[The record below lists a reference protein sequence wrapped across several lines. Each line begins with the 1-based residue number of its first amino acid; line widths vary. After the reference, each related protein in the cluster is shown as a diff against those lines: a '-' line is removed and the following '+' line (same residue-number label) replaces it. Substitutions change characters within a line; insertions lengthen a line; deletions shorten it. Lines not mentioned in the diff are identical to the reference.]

1 MFEAHV
7 LHLLR
12 LYLGE
17 YVRGLSVEA
26 LKISVWQGDVVLKDL
41 QLKAEALNALKLPIT
56 VKAGFLGSVTLK
68 VPWNRLGKDPVI
80 VLLDRIFILAEP
92 LQDDRTF
99 TKEDKDKWYEAKRRK
114 CEEAELAMLEAKDHK
129 TAGPQEADTT
139 SNSWFSSLIATI
151 VGNLKISITNL
162 HIRYE
167 DTVSNPGHPF
177 CSGVTLATLAA
188 VTIDERGHETF
199 VTSGALERLRKSLR
213 LERLAVYHDPDSS
226 PWDLDKAWEHMAP
239 EEWEEVFM
247 EGILRDGSPDKPLSK
262 WATGRQYLLHPVGG
276 LMTYN
281 RRGKREKR
289 EPEVPF
295 QDATLVLEP
304 VSLTVSEAQ
313 YCDGMK
319 LLEGVSTYRNRLQY
333 SHFRPQASVSEDTRA
348 WWLYGCQAVLQQNS
362 RVWYRLQWSNIADSC
377 RKRRKYVQ
385 LYASCLHQSF
395 KVDNQ
400 EIKDMEKSLDIEVI
414 LLWRLLAHAR
424 VESVKSKE
432 AAVER
437 ERIRKS
443 SWWSF
448 GWGTVNSSEAGTSLP
463 SPNNSPP
470 QSTTPTPPKGADAPG
485 QLTKEEW
492 SKINQLLSYQPGED
506 VFNVS
511 KTEASNMMQMALD
524 VSIQQG
530 SARVLDGERTEIL
543 CATFENLQVGIR
555 VFPKTLACEGRLR
568 FYGLSAPEGMLIESV
583 SREGRDH
590 ALSATYVQSPYDENL
605 DWMLSATMSPCHVKV
620 WRISFERFLQFLK
633 SSQALSPGIALETA
647 AVLQNKLE
655 EVRRRAQEQLQ
666 QALEQQSRFSIDLDL
681 DAPKIS
687 IPAKVYKSDEDDTQL
702 LLDLGHFT
710 LHTATDGGRDADN
723 TKADLY
729 SRFSITGKEISAF
742 VVDRD
747 FDWSEIASLSSGLLR
762 SGGAY
767 QETVTEK
774 LRSGGVVLPVLDP
787 CGMTLVLDQI
797 RVQHPNYPST
807 RLAIKVPRLGIHFS
821 PARYHRLM
829 SVLSAIGGADNL
841 PDGSSEIEIAV
852 PWQRSDFSG
861 DARILAWGGIGSTV
875 AEWQPCRAVLA
886 GTYLY
891 ILESENAHNYQRCI
905 SVTGKQVVEVPCAN
919 IGNFENVIAICHRGV
934 EIQKVVES
942 SSALILQ
949 LKTEDLKAAWQ
960 YYMALATYKA
970 PAPLLSMLSESSD
983 DDDDEMSKVKE
994 ELHPIEPAKQPQLFV
1009 MGFLQELRI
1018 FLSNTAHVGGAL
1030 GDEKLILEL
1039 QAHGGKVDVL
1049 QRQYDMSI
1057 TMKVHSLRIEDKL
1070 QGHVAPSCRYLLRS
1084 SLSAD
1089 AEVDD
1094 LEISHAEELSSQ
1106 FIEVEEEDED
1116 EEEEEVFDDALAEF
1130 GVPGSPSSSE
1140 HGSFHRLFSSGRSD
1154 LTPSQEK
1161 SLRHWEV
1168 ELMNLVREG
1177 SVQDMWV
1184 DAVDEEVSDFANMR
1198 LIIRQTDSPD
1208 YDDTDV
1214 QMAIRMS
1221 TLDFFCNRPTVVAL
1235 IEFGSQ
1241 ISDSPE
1247 KPSIPA
1253 KNVEEN
1259 DSKGS
1264 TEAAAPRD
1272 VVKGLLGRGKSRVV
1286 FRLKLD
1292 MESARISV
1300 NKEGGSILGML
1311 IQDKF
1316 RFELKVYPGSL
1327 TISGTLGN
1335 LRVCDMFLGADHQWG
1350 WLCDIRDPGAGSLV
1364 ELEFQSYNK
1373 DEDDY
1378 KGYDY
1383 SLSGKLSA
1391 VRIVFLYR
1399 FIQEI
1404 TAYFVALATPQT
1416 TQVVTVVD
1424 KVGGT
1429 EKLIQQSDV
1438 DGSPAVKLDF
1448 SLDTPTIIMPRCSH
1462 SQEFM
1467 QLDLGHLEVH
1477 NSFEWHGGDKGVASA
1492 VHLDV
1497 LHAEMTGINMVVG
1510 INGQPGKPMLHET
1523 RGLQLKVQRPLRDL
1537 FKKVPE
1543 LAIDVQVPLLSGVMT
1558 HKEYLVIIDCA
1569 STNLSEAP
1577 SLPPTFREPAKMS
1590 EISDA
1595 EKMLL
1600 ETPGEF
1606 EDDKTT
1612 VSTRS
1617 IDPVS
1622 AAGAY
1627 TKMRV
1632 TVDVR
1637 QVELDLYIGLE
1648 SETPLA
1654 RLEIQ
1659 KFWLSYCSSSTN
1671 NMDVLI
1677 TLSKLSVLD
1686 QRFDTRPEMR
1696 LMLGS
1701 MADVEKLGGPS
1712 GLVRENLD
1720 NSTDSSP
1727 QLTMLVLDLRFKT
1740 ESQAIVI
1747 RLQRPRLL
1755 VVVDFLLG
1763 IGQFFVPSLGNAAL
1777 ESDPE
1782 NPQNDAEVVD
1792 EHIRLSTSLFQQKD
1806 ETIVLS
1812 CERQLIVEAYDVD
1825 EFIYDGCGK
1834 TLILDVKD
1842 DEIGPTSWEPLIVIG
1857 CEKKLQFKNVR
1868 IENGF
1873 WLSDCVHLNTN
1884 SSYTASLDDGVI
1896 LEGMG
1901 VDSSGGI
1908 SIQAAPHKASLLS
1921 PSGSPVKKSSD
1932 AQKATVSNYVVDI
1945 QAVAPELTFYDS
1957 TKWPAGGPRRERVL
1971 RANLDCYVMIASKG
1985 NDKWIKGMVKGLTV
1999 EGGSGLVVVDP
2010 LDVSAE
2016 YACVQ
2021 EKITLT
2027 AGASDI
2033 STRLSFNVLSLI
2045 LRFQDDAFSTFK
2057 FGVAPALSRCTHFDR
2072 IWVNVSGDNTTQQ
2085 VAIWRPRAPSGYL
2098 IMSDCATSGVA
2109 PPSQAVMAISNTC
2122 KFAQKP
2128 IGFDLLWSTRGAS
2141 KPGGGADSNADD
2153 VDSEHCC
2160 VWMPV
2165 APLGY
2170 VALGCVAERGVLPP
2184 SLSSIRCIR
2193 SDLVTSG
2200 SLSDCIYYCPP
2211 DDRGKHENGC
2221 SIWRIEN
2228 AAGSFYAHSAT
2239 TPPSRSLTRD
2249 LSETLLRTVS
2259 HIVMDMDRPELK
2271 VDVGPNQASLRRLPS
2286 VNSRI
2291 DSMASGRHSTGRYL
2305 ITTPRFERL
2314 WWDKGSEFRSAAS
2327 IWRPVVPAGY
2337 AFVGDCLVQG
2347 LEPPGVGVALRDG
2360 NTGRLAKP
2368 LRYLQRMHTT
2378 GRGLEDVVVWFP
2390 VAPAGY
2396 VAVGCI
2402 VTKTQEMP
2410 SVDLVR
2416 CLRVDLVIQSRLSKP
2431 AVWALSSER
2440 SPNSVWSMSGARGG
2454 YSCSMWRVENQANTF
2469 FARPDLKCPPGRM
2482 AYALADGKKKAQ
2494 DKLSADIKIGRI
2506 SATIFDDMGGLMTPL
2521 VNTTITNI
2529 NLAAHG
2535 RLEAMSA
2542 VIITNMAASTFNTQL
2557 ECWEPF
2563 IEPFEGIFKYESFD
2577 VDSEAPFKVGKRIR
2591 ITAANA
2597 VNLNVTSAGLETLVE
2612 SVMSWRKQ
2620 TELEEQAR
2628 MSLEMEGIDYKEPSL
2643 DSLNCALEED
2653 ELEKLLVQN
2662 KLGCDLYMRKFVD
2675 NFEQVECFP
2684 MDGSSLVHL
2693 PPVRFP
2699 DRFIDVNDSRPPR
2712 HFVAIHV
2719 SQAKEL
2725 LVNADGNDQDYMC
2738 ALKLAIT
2745 RSTDEQKTLPQS
2757 ARSRCVRPSAITQGL
2772 ECLLAEAKWNEVF
2785 IFELPEKG
2793 SAALEVLISNQAA
2806 RGGKGEAVGLASI
2819 PIDGNTEGDAPQSS
2833 LLWNVVRRALK
2844 QGPVTSWPAVEN
2856 KIYPLSQP
2864 RKMNVPGGHEA
2875 HKKSWGLVTMSMY
2888 FFSAKGEKKEKM
2900 TGFESKDDIKG
2911 ADIGLWLALTPQG
2924 PWTGLRSV
2932 LPATTIP
2939 KEISRR
2945 PLAIEVSMQQ
2955 NQKCVKVRGLV
2966 MVVNNTDMALDVCLC
2981 PFPLLNIPD
2990 GSTKNSESN
2999 VSTIMEEIFEN
3010 QRYQPFAGWGSKW
3023 PGHMMPGDPSRWS
3036 NRDYSNTSQELI
3048 EPSLPP
3054 GWVWST
3060 NWSIDRNGYVD
3071 DDGWFYGADFQ
3082 SLKIPPTSSK
3092 AKKKSMFDFARRRR
3106 LIRQRKC
3113 IPETHHL
3120 HSRQTVGVVQPG
3132 DSVPLPWAGSDSKTD
3147 MCVQVRPQSES
3158 SRYSWGRAISDLI
3171 AQSRT
3176 QNSSEGAPSVSTR
3189 QTKSNIPI
3197 SALPLKELEKT
3208 EEILFSKVLEGSS
3221 GSGHG
3226 LCWLNMDVDAT
3237 VLYNEMNNPLP
3248 DWRITVNAP
3257 VKLENRLPCSAAYII
3272 WEKPRASG
3280 NLIKQQDGIVS
3291 AGGSVHIYSVDVR
3304 RTIYLTWLAQG
3315 GWRSEKEIIPISDP
3329 SMEDLPTGFWMAHQ
3343 ASGRR
3348 LRVSLEH
3355 DFGGSSASAK
3365 IVRLFVPYWL
3375 RNDASLPLAYRLV
3388 EIEPHSSSTGD
3399 TTWLTRAAKAAKQA
3413 ARRPTHP
3420 GVKKTLQLNRVVNYL
3435 ERVEDM
3441 TGTPVMLSLQ
3451 AYSDRI
3457 GGLSLS
3463 SRSEDGLLSPRLGLA
3478 IAVTNSKVF
3487 SRALSFRD
3495 FESNMERVN
3504 LNAVDDGGG
3513 YYKLSAFLDM
3523 SSDRTKVI
3531 HVQPHTLFVNRLGR
3545 SLSLRQC
3552 DLKHEELFYP
3562 NDPPKAILWQSTD
3575 EQELLKINIDGY
3587 RWSQPFSV
3595 DTEGVFHVTLQ
3606 AEEDDSCLVIRGEV
3620 RNGVKDSRYFVV
3632 FRLAARQSP
3641 YRVENRSTVMRISFR
3656 QAGSDDSSWKV
3667 LLPGSSASFAW
3678 EDLVRNHHLEILPEG
3693 FDPQH
3698 SIQFNI
3704 DEPFDYHPFPSFRGS
3719 APVPLRASVI
3729 SEGFSKVFKVAD
3741 SSPSAGNMSLVIAG
3755 TPTTPR
3761 TPAPEFHN
3769 LENQFHTSIELAEFG
3784 LSIVD
3789 YTPEELLYVS
3799 IQNLVLSYA
3808 TGLGSGTN
3816 RLKFRVDSLQI
3827 DNQLPLTPSPVLFM
3841 VQESQTQRDFLLKCT
3856 ITMQENGMLDYF
3868 SYPYIGIQGPN
3879 APNVSFLVNIH
3890 EPIIWRLH
3898 EMFQRLDL
3906 GRLSSSKT
3914 TAVAIDPI
3922 IRIGL
3927 LQTSEIRFKVT
3938 LAMAPAQRPRG
3949 MLGFWA
3955 TLITS
3960 LGNTDE
3966 MPIRITP
3973 RVHEDVSMRQSA
3985 LWAAAFASVRNDLL
3999 SQPFQL
4005 LSGVDILGN
4014 TSSALGN
4021 MSKGVAALSMD
4032 KKFIRGRQKQANVE
4046 DLGEGIREGGEAFA
4060 KSLFRGVTGI
4070 VTKPFEGAQKSGMEG
4085 FLQGVGKGVIGVGIQ
4100 PLSGAL
4106 DLLSKTTEGA
4116 NAMRMKLSAAISFE
4130 QQALRRRLPRVIGG
4144 DNVLRPY
4151 DEYKA
4156 RGQVLMQLAERGTI
4170 FGPVDFFRVRGKF
4183 AMSDAYEDHFNLPK
4197 GRTLMIT
4204 HRRVI
4209 LLQHPTSLIQQ
4220 KKPDLLKEPC
4230 TVTWDV
4236 MWDDLKAMELFY
4248 AKDDSRQM
4256 PPFRLVIR
4264 VYANESRMFDNKE
4277 TNFVVKCH
4285 PGTKQAGE
4293 IRNAVQQALNTY
4305 GPGRSSNSTQ
4315 ELVKKSS
4322 ARKPYAGAG
4331 AGAASGA
4338 ALGLLA
4344 GPAAPIA
4351 VPVMATFGAL
4361 IGSASQAM
4369 LDTQHDSQVPSKTE
4383 ELHDGQHAGTA
4394 KEAVHIGKLINDF
4407 KLLWWDKEAPWGE
4420 NSGVSIWRPVPPSGY
4435 VSVGDVMLSSY
4446 DSPDLVMVYHDDH
4459 DGKFAPPEGFD
4470 LVWRDAEQSAKEP
4483 VTIWRPRAPQGYVA
4497 LGCVIVPDYSE
4508 PVQGIVSCVRQDCV
4522 AQAPLQQAP
4531 ISKHS
4536 TGSALW
4542 QCSLWRVQ
4550 NNASTFLAQRDHR
4563 PPPPHLAYRV
4573 VH

>member
-7 LHLLR
+7 LNLLR

-41 QLKAEALNALKLPIT
+41 QLKAEALNALRLPIT

-99 TKEDKDKWYEAKRRK
+99 REEDKDKWYEAKRRK
-114 CEEAELAMLEAKDHK
+114 CEAAELAMLEAKDHK
-129 TAGPQEADTT
+129 TAGPQQTDTT
-139 SNSWFSSLIATI
+139 SNTWFSSLIATI

-167 DTVSNPGHPF
+167 DEVSNPERPF

-188 VTIDERGHETF
+188 VTIDEQGNETF

-213 LERLAVYHDPDSS
+213 LERLAVYHDSGS
-226 PWDLDKAWEHMAP
+226 KPWSMERIWEDMTP
-239 EEWEEVFM
+239 QEWEEVFM
-247 EGILRDGSPDKPLSK
+247 EGIKNDASPDKPLPK
-262 WATGRQYLLHPVGG
+262 WAAGRQYLLHPVGG

-281 RRGKREKR
+281 RRGKRETRK
-289 EPEVPF
+289 PDVPF
-295 QDATLVLEP
+295 QEAKLVLEP

-319 LLEGVSTYRNRLQY
+319 LLEGVSTYRNRLEY
-333 SHFRPQASVSEDTRA
+333 SHFRPQVPVKGNTRA
-348 WWLYGCQAVLQQNS
+348 WWLFGCQAVLQQNS
-362 RVWYRLQWSNIADSC
+362 RVWYRLQWSKIADSC
-377 RKRRKYVQ
+377 RKRRNYVE
-385 LYASCLHQSF
+385 LYAKCLHQGF

-400 EIKDMEKSLDIEVI
+400 EIKDMEKDLDIEVI

-448 GWGTVNSSEAGTSLP
+448 GWGSVNSSQAGTQAT
-463 SPNNSPP
+463 SPNDSPMS
-470 QSTTPTPPKGADAPG
+470 STSPTPPNGADAPG
-485 QLTKEEW
+485 ELTKEEW

-506 VFNVS
+506 VLNVS
-511 KTEASNMMQMALD
+511 KTEGPNMMQMALD
-524 VSIQQG
+524 VNIRQG
-530 SARVLDGERTEIL
+530 SARILDNNNMEIL
-543 CATFENLQVGIR
+543 CGTFENLQVGIQ
-555 VFPKTLACEGRLR
+555 VYPKTLACEGQLQ

-605 DWMLSATMSPCHVKV
+605 DWKLAATMSPCHVKV
-620 WRISFERFLQFLK
+620 WRISFERFLHFLK
-633 SSQALSPGIALETA
+633 SSQVLSPGVALETA
-647 AVLQNKLE
+647 AVLQSKLE
-655 EVRRRAQEQLQ
+655 EVTRRAQEQLQ
-666 QALEQQSRFSIDLDL
+666 QAFEQQSRFSIDLDL

-687 IPAKVYKSDEDDTQL
+687 IPAKISKNDDDETQL

-710 LHTATDGGRDADN
+710 LHTTTDASRDADVL
-723 TKADLY
+723 KADLY
-729 SRFSITGKEISAF
+729 SRFSITGKEISAY

-747 FDWSEIASLSSGLLR
+747 FHWSEISSLSSASLSSGETSPETEGEEPKS
-762 SGGAY
+762 SG
-767 QETVTEK
+767 VI
-774 LRSGGVVLPVLDP
+774 LPVLDP
-787 CGMTLVLDQI
+787 CGMSLVLDQI

-821 PARYHRLM
+821 PARYHKLM
-829 SVLSAIGGADNL
+829 SVLSAIGTVDNN
-841 PDGSSEIEIAV
+841 PDDSSETETAV
-852 PWQRSDFSG
+852 PWQRSEYSG
-861 DARILAWGGIGSTV
+861 DARILVWGGIGSTV

-891 ILESENAHNYQRCI
+891 VLESESAHTYQRCI
-905 SVTGKQVVEVPCAN
+905 SVTGKQVVEVPSAN
-919 IGNFENVIAICHRGV
+919 IGNFKNVIAVCHRGV
-934 EIQKVVES
+934 NIQKVVES

-949 LKTEDLKAAWQ
+949 LKSEELKAAWQ

-970 PAPLLSMLSESSD
+970 STPLLAMPPESSD
-983 DDDDEMSKVKE
+983 EDEDDVDDDGVGIGEGKKMLE
-994 ELHPIEPAKQPQLFV
+994 PMEPAKQPQLFV

-1018 FLSNTAHVGGAL
+1018 FLSNSTFVGGSSSL

-1049 QRQYDMSI
+1049 QRQYDLSI

-1070 QGHVAPSCRYLLRS
+1070 QGHVAPSCRYLARS

-1094 LEISHAEELSSQ
+1094 VEASCVEKLHPDAIEDDKME
-1106 FIEVEEEDED
+1106 EVEEEEDEDEEDED
-1116 EEEEEVFDDALAEF
+1116 EEEEIFDDALAEF

-1140 HGSFHRLFSSGRSD
+1140 RGSFHRLFSSGRSD

-1161 SLRHWEV
+1161 SLRHWEL
-1168 ELMNLVREG
+1168 ELINLVKEG
-1177 SVQDMWV
+1177 TVQDMWV
-1184 DAVDEEVSDFANMR
+1184 DSLDEVVSDFANMR
-1198 LIIRQTDSPD
+1198 LIIRQSNSPD

-1214 QMAIRMS
+1214 QMAIRMA

-1241 ISDSPE
+1241 LSDSPGGL
-1247 KPSIPA
+1247 SSSSA
-1253 KNVEEN
+1253 KTFEEG
-1259 DSKGS
+1259 DSNGNP
-1264 TEAAAPRD
+1264 EASAPRD

-1286 FRLKLD
+1286 FGLKLE

-1300 NKEGGSILGML
+1300 NKEDGSQLGML
-1311 IQDKF
+1311 AQDKF
-1316 RFELKVYPGSL
+1316 HFELKVYPGSL
-1327 TISGTLGN
+1327 NISGTLGN

-1378 KGYDY
+1378 QGFDY

-1429 EKLIQQSDV
+1429 EKLIQESDV
-1438 DGSPAVKLDF
+1438 EGSSAVKLDF
-1448 SLDTPTIIMPRCSH
+1448 SLDTPIIIMPRSSD

-1477 NSFEWHGGDKGVASA
+1477 NSFEWHGGDKDVASA

-1497 LHAEMTGINMVVG
+1497 LHIELTGINMVVG
-1510 INGQPGKPMLHET
+1510 INGQAGKSMLRET
-1523 RGLQLKVQRPLRDL
+1523 RGLQVKVQRPLRDL

-1569 STNLSEAP
+1569 STNLSEEP
-1577 SLPPTFREPAKMS
+1577 HLPPTFREPPRTS
-1590 EISDA
+1590 EISDE

-1600 ETPGEF
+1600 ETPGEA
-1606 EDDKTT
+1606 EDDKSA
-1612 VSTRS
+1612 VSTRN
-1617 IDPVS
+1617 IDPAS
-1622 AAGAY
+1622 AAAAY

-1648 SETPLA
+1648 SEIPLA

-1659 KFWLSYCSSSTN
+1659 KFWLSYCNTSTN
-1671 NMDVLI
+1671 NMDILI

-1686 QRFDTRPEMR
+1686 QRPDTRPEMR

-1701 MADVEKLGGPS
+1701 MADVEKLGVP
-1712 GLVRENLD
+1712 VRTAVEDENALD
-1720 NSTDSSP
+1720 TSP
-1727 QLTMLVLDLRFKT
+1727 ELTMLVLDLRFKP
-1740 ESQAIVI
+1740 ESQAYVI
-1747 RLQRPRLL
+1747 RVQRPRLL
-1755 VVVDFLLG
+1755 VVVDFLLAVAE
-1763 IGQFFVPSLGNAAL
+1763 FFVPSLGKAAL
-1777 ESDPE
+1777 ESDHE
-1782 NPQNDAEVVD
+1782 NSQNDTDVVD
-1792 EHIRLSTSLFQQKD
+1792 EHIRLATSSYQQKD
-1806 ETIVLS
+1806 DTIVLS
-1812 CERQLIVEAYDVD
+1812 SERQLIAEAYDVD
-1825 EFIYDGCGK
+1825 EFIYDGCGN
-1834 TLILDVKD
+1834 TLLLDVKD
-1842 DEIGPTSWEPLIVIG
+1842 DENGPAFMEPLIVIG
-1857 CEKKLQFKNVR
+1857 SGKNLRFKNVR

-1873 WLSDCVHLNTN
+1873 WLSECVHLSAD

-1896 LEGMG
+1896 LEGIG
-1901 VDSSGGI
+1901 VDSSGGV
-1908 SIQAAPHKASLLS
+1908 SVQAAPHTNSLLS
-1921 PSGSPVKKSSD
+1921 PSKSSGKKSSEE
-1932 AQKATVSNYVVDI
+1932 QKTTVSNYVIDI

-1957 TKWPAGGPRRERVL
+1957 TKWPVGGPRRERVL
-1971 RANLDCYVMIASKG
+1971 RANLDCYVMIKSKG
-1985 NDKWIKGMVKGLTV
+1985 DDKWIKGMVKGLTV

-2010 LDVSAE
+2010 VDVSAE

-2021 EKITLT
+2021 EKITFL

-2057 FGVAPALSRCTHFDR
+2057 FGGAQALSRCTHFDR

-2098 IMSDCATSGVA
+2098 IMGDCATSGVA

-2128 IGFDLLWSTRGAS
+2128 IGFELIWSTRGDAE
-2141 KPGGGADSNADD
+2141 PRGGSDAQKDD
-2153 VDSEHCC
+2153 VNSECC
-2160 VWMPV
+2160 VWMPI
-2165 APLGY
+2165 APPGY
-2170 VALGCVAERGVLPP
+2170 LSLGCVAERGLSPP
-2184 SLSSIRCIR
+2184 SLSSVRCIR
-2193 SDLVTSG
+2193 SDMVTSG

-2211 DDRGKHENGC
+2211 DDGGRYKNGC
-2221 SIWRIEN
+2221 SIWRVEN
-2228 AAGSFYAHSAT
+2228 AAGSFYAHCST
-2239 TPPSRSLTRD
+2239 TPPSRILTRD

-2259 HIVMDMDRPELK
+2259 HIVMDMDKP
-2271 VDVGPNQASLRRLPS
+2271 DVKAEASSNQGSLRRLPS
-2286 VNSRI
+2286 VNSRV

-2305 ITTPRFERL
+2305 ITTPQFERL
-2314 WWDKGSEFRSAAS
+2314 WWDKGSEFRHAAS
-2327 IWRPVVPAGY
+2327 IWRPVLPPGY
-2337 AFVGDCLVQG
+2337 AIVGDCLMQG
-2347 LEPPGVGVALRDG
+2347 LEPPGVGVALRDD

-2396 VAVGCI
+2396 VAVGCV
-2402 VTKTQEMP
+2402 VTKAPEMP

-2416 CLRVDLVIQSRLSKP
+2416 CLRVDLVIQSRLLKP
-2431 AVWALSSER
+2431 AIWTLSSER
-2440 SPNSVWSMSGARGG
+2440 SPNSVWSMSGVRGG

-2482 AYALADGKKKAQ
+2482 AYALADGKKKAR
-2494 DKLSADIKIGRI
+2494 DKLSAELKIGRI
-2506 SATIFDDMGGLMTPL
+2506 SANVFDDMGGLMTPL

-2535 RLEAMSA
+2535 RLEAMSV
-2542 VIITNMAASTFNTQL
+2542 VIISNMAASTFNTQL
-2557 ECWEPF
+2557 ECWEPI

-2577 VDSEAPFKVGKRIR
+2577 VDSEAAFKVGKRIR

-2597 VNLNVTSAGLETLVE
+2597 VNVNITSAGLETLVQ
-2612 SVMSWRKQ
+2612 SVTSWRKQ

-2628 MSLEMEGIDYKEPSL
+2628 MTLEMEGSDYKEPSP
-2643 DSLNCALEED
+2643 DTFNSALEED

-2662 KLGCDLYMRKFVD
+2662 RLGCDLYLRKFLD
-2675 NFEQVECFP
+2675 NFEQVECLSK
-2684 MDGSSLVHL
+2684 DASSLVHL

-2699 DRFIDVNDSRPPR
+2699 DRFVDVTDSRPPR
-2712 HFVAIHV
+2712 HFVAVHV
-2719 SQAKEL
+2719 SEAKEL
-2725 LVNADGNDQDYMC
+2725 LVNADGNHQDYMC
-2738 ALKLAIT
+2738 AVKLAT
-2745 RSTDEQKTLPQS
+2745 TKSTDEHKTLPQS
-2757 ARSRCVRPSAITQGL
+2757 ARSRCVRPNAVTQGL
-2772 ECLLAEAKWNEVF
+2772 DCLVAEAKWNEVF
-2785 IFELPEKG
+2785 IFELPQKG
-2793 SAALEVLISNQAA
+2793 SATLEVLISNQAA
-2806 RGGKGEAVGLASI
+2806 RGGKGEAVGVTSISLDRNVEGNAS
-2819 PIDGNTEGDAPQSS
+2819 QSS
-2833 LLWNVVRRALK
+2833 TLWNVVRRSLK
-2844 QGPVTSWPAVEN
+2844 QGRVTSWPAIEN
-2856 KIYPLSQP
+2856 KTYHLSQP
-2864 RKMNVPGGHEA
+2864 RRMNAPSDHEA
-2875 HKKSWGLVTMSMY
+2875 QKKSWGLITVSMY
-2888 FFSAKGEKKEKM
+2888 FFSAKGEQKEKM
-2900 TGFESKDDIKG
+2900 TDFESKDDTKG
-2911 ADIGLWLALTPQG
+2911 VDIGLLLAVTPEG
-2924 PWTGLRSV
+2924 PWAGLRSF
-2932 LPATTIP
+2932 LPVTTVP
-2939 KEISRR
+2939 KEIGRR
-2945 PLAIEVSMQQ
+2945 LLAIEVSMQQ
-2955 NQKCVKVRGLV
+2955 NQKCVKVRSLAT
-2966 MVVNNTDMALDVCLC
+2966 VVNNTDMALEICLC
-2981 PFPLLNIPD
+2981 PYPLLNIPD
-2990 GSTKNSESN
+2990 GSTKDSESSL
-2999 VSTIMEEIFEN
+2999 STVVEEIFEN
-3010 QRYQPFAGWGSKW
+3010 QRYQPLAGWGSKW

-3036 NRDYSNTSQELI
+3036 NRDYSNTSPDLM

-3060 NWSIDRNGYVD
+3060 NWSIDRNGNVD
-3071 DDGWFYGADFQ
+3071 EEGWFYGPDFQ
-3082 SLKIPPTSSK
+3082 SLKVPPSSSK
-3092 AKKKSMFDFARRRR
+3092 ARKKSMFDFARRRR

-3120 HSRQTVGVVQPG
+3120 HSRQIVGVVQPG
-3132 DSVPLPWAGSDSKTD
+3132 DLVPLPWAGGDSNTD
-3147 MCVQVRPQSES
+3147 MCVQVRPQSDS
-3158 SRYSWGRAISDLI
+3158 SLYSWGRAISDLI
-3171 AQSRT
+3171 SQSRM
-3176 QNSSEGAPSVSTR
+3176 QNSSDGAASAAPR
-3189 QTKSNIPI
+3189 QTKSNIPV
-3197 SALPLKELEKT
+3197 SVLPVKELEKA
-3208 EEILFSKVLEGSS
+3208 EEILLSRVLEGGS

-3226 LCWLNMDVDAT
+3226 LCWLNVDVDAT
-3237 VLYNEMNNPLP
+3237 VLYNEVNNPIP

-3291 AGGSVHIYSVDVR
+3291 AGGCVYIYSVDVR
-3304 RTIYLTWLAQG
+3304 RPIYLTWLAQG
-3315 GWRSEKEIIPISDP
+3315 GWRSEKEIVPISDP
-3329 SMEDLPTGFWMAHQ
+3329 SMEELPTGFWMAHQ
-3343 ASGRR
+3343 ASNRR

-3355 DFGGSSASAK
+3355 DFGGSSTAAK

-3388 EIEPHSSSTGD
+3388 EIEPDSASTGD

-3420 GVKKTLQLNRVVNYL
+3420 GVKKALRLNRVVNYL

-3463 SRSEDGLLSPRLGLA
+3463 SRAEDGLLSPRLGLA
-3478 IAVTNSKVF
+3478 IAVANSNVF
-3487 SRALSFRD
+3487 NRALSFRD
-3495 FESNMERVN
+3495 FENNMERVN
-3504 LNAVDDGGG
+3504 LNAVDDGGA
-3513 YYKLSAFLDM
+3513 YYKLSAYLDM

-3545 SLSLRQC
+3545 RLSLRQC
-3552 DLKHEELFYP
+3552 DLRHEELFYP
-3562 NDPPKAILWQSTD
+3562 NDPPKAILWQSTN
-3575 EQELLKINIDGY
+3575 EQELLKVNVDGY
-3587 RWSQPFSV
+3587 RWSNPFSV
-3595 DTEGVFHVTLQ
+3595 DTEGIFHVTLQ
-3606 AEEDDSCLVIRGEV
+3606 AEQGGPSLVIRGEV

-3641 YRVENRSTVMRISFR
+3641 YRVENLSTVIPIKFR
-3656 QAGSDDSSWKV
+3656 QAGGDDSLWKV
-3667 LLPGSSASFAW
+3667 LLPGSSASFGW
-3678 EDLVRNHHLEILPEG
+3678 EDLLRSHLLEILPEG
-3693 FDPQH
+3693 HDPQN
-3698 SIQFNI
+3698 SIKFNL
-3704 DEPFDYHPFPSFRGS
+3704 DELFDYRPFPSVRGGIAAS
-3719 APVPLRASVI
+3719 LRATVV
-3729 SEGFSKVFKVAD
+3729 SEGFTRVFKVMD
-3741 SSPSAGNMSLVIAG
+3741 CNPSTSNMPLAIIG

-3761 TPAPEFHN
+3761 TLSPDFHS
-3769 LENQFHTSIELAEFG
+3769 LENQIHTSIELSEFG

-3789 YTPEELLYVS
+3789 HTPEELLYVS
-3799 IQNLVLSYA
+3799 IQNLVVSYA

-3816 RLKFRVDSLQI
+3816 RLKFKLDSLQV

-3841 VQESQTQRDFLLKCT
+3841 VQESQTHRDFLLKGT
-3856 ITMQENGMLDYF
+3856 ITMQDNGVMDSI

-3879 APNVSFLVNIH
+3879 APNVAFLVNIH

-3898 EMFQRLDL
+3898 EMFHHLDL

-3922 IRIGL
+3922 IKIGL
-3927 LQTSEIRFKVT
+3927 LHTSEIRFKVT
-3938 LAMAPAQRPRG
+3938 LTMAPAQRPRG

-3985 LWAAAFASVRNDLL
+3985 LWAAAFASLRNDLL
-3999 SQPFQL
+3999 SQPFKL
-4005 LSGVDILGN
+4005 LTGVDILGN

-4070 VTKPFEGAQKSGMEG
+4070 VTKPFEGAQKSGVEG
-4085 FLQGVGKGVIGVGIQ
+4085 FLQGVGKGVIGVGVQ
-4100 PLSGAL
+4100 PLSGVL

-4130 QQALRRRLPRVIGG
+4130 QQVLRRRLPRVIGG

-4236 MWDDLKAMELFY
+4236 MWVDFKSMELFH
-4248 AKDDSRQM
+4248 AKDESRQM
-4256 PPFRLVIR
+4256 PPCRLVIR
-4264 VYANESRMFDNKE
+4264 SLGNDSLMFDQKE
-4277 TNFVVKCH
+4277 TQFVVKCH
-4285 PGTKQAGE
+4285 PGTKQAIE
-4293 IRNAVQQALNTY
+4293 ICNAIQQALNTY

-4315 ELVKKSS
+4315 
-4322 ARKPYAGAG
+4322 
-4331 AGAASGA
+4331 
-4338 ALGLLA
+4338 
-4344 GPAAPIA
+4344 
-4351 VPVMATFGAL
+4351 
-4361 IGSASQAM
+4361 
-4369 LDTQHDSQVPSKTE
+4369 H
-4383 ELHDGQHAGTA
+4383 
-4394 KEAVHIGKLINDF
+4394 
-4407 KLLWWDKEAPWGE
+4407 
-4420 NSGVSIWRPVPPSGY
+4420 
-4435 VSVGDVMLSSY
+4435 
-4446 DSPDLVMVYHDDH
+4446 VY
-4459 DGKFAPPEGFD
+4459 E
-4470 LVWRDAEQSAKEP
+4470 R
-4483 VTIWRPRAPQGYVA
+4483 VA
-4497 LGCVIVPDYSE
+4497 
-4508 PVQGIVSCVRQDCV
+4508 
-4522 AQAPLQQAP
+4522 
-4531 ISKHS
+4531 
-4536 TGSALW
+4536 
-4542 QCSLWRVQ
+4542 
-4550 NNASTFLAQRDHR
+4550 
-4563 PPPPHLAYRV
+4563 
-4573 VH
+4573 